1 MNDTS
6 EEKSLPASRKKL
18 DDARKKGQVNKSQ
31 DLVAAFALFAATL
44 YVIAAY
50 PGFLSRVS
58 ELMELTGQ
66 VYVQDFAS
74 LVPRVFGVVSAMM
87 ISVVAPLLAIVAGA
101 AILANMVV
109 MRGFVFSVEPI
120 RPNFDN
126 INPAKGLQRVFS
138 MRSVVELLKSI
149 VKVVALAG
157 AFVAVFAIGLQALMQ
172 SPSCGMPCVYDTSVK
187 LLQPIVI
194 TAIIV
199 FFVVGAIDVL
209 LQRQLFLR
217 DMRMTK
223 TEAKREFKDMEGDP
237 MIRRERRKRSQELV
251 GAGSVKVGVK
261 NATLLIGRTGKGGG
275 GLALRARRDAGAGGG
290 VPRRGQAGQRADVG
304 GEPARHPGRRRRPA
318 RRGDPQEG
326 GDRRAGAGHGVPAC
340 RRPSRRR
347 PADLSRRRPRPE
359 IRGLERQPNGCSPV
373 AARAMSRSAVR
384 LRGLGSVR

>member
-261 NATLLIGRTGKGGG
+261 NATLLIGRTGKVVV
-275 GLALRARRDAGAGGG
+275 GLRFVRGETPVPAVVCRAEGK
-290 VPRRGQAGQRADVG
+290 QANVLMSEANLLGIPVVDDGPLAEAILKKAAI
-304 GEPARHPGRRRRPA
+304 GEP
-318 RRGDPQEG
+318 
-326 GDRRAGAGHGVPAC
+326 VPDTEFQ
-340 RRPSRRR
+340 PV
-347 PADLSRRRPRPE
+347 ADL
-359 IRGLERQPNGCSPV
+359 LV
-373 AARAMSRSAVR
+373 AAQ
-384 LRGLGSVR
+384 LI